1 LDLLLYGDQV
11 IREQDLEVPHPRMR
25 ERMFVLGP
33 LVEVMPSAVIPG
45 AGTVAEAHA
54 ALVRTMGTA

>member
-1 LDLLLYGDQV
+1 
-11 IREQDLEVPHPRMR
+11 MK

-33 LVEVMPSAVIPG
+33 LVEVMPAAVIPG